1 MDKTPNNYIYFGP
14 VMIPDLGPNDE
25 WDMAWNLEKVLEK
38 KDTLKSNNKAKNYN
52 IIWKMREMKIEP
64 SLKR

>member
-14 VMIPDLGPNDE
+14 VTIPDLGHNDE

-52 IIWKMREMKIEP
+52 IIWKMWEMKMEP